1 MSVLHLYI
9 FIQCFTV
16 SWSLY
21 SETQILKKYNY
32 FQKKG
37 DALFISTPMKS
48 WIVLKRHWL
57 LFGKVLIDCVATGD
71 PEGILADSEISPGTA
86 E

>member
-1 MSVLHLYI
+1 M
-9 FIQCFTV
+9 
-16 SWSLY
+16 
-21 SETQILKKYNY
+21 
-32 FQKKG
+32 
-37 DALFISTPMKS
+37 FISTPIKS

-57 LFGKVLIDCVATGD
+57 LFGKVLIDCVATRD